1 MSVVVLTYQ
10 APHRKTYDTLCLLR
24 ARGYADVRV
33 IAVPL
38 TYTKRFQPLV
48 QHRPD
53 MSYRVPKTHGVCDAL
68 GYRYIERQSYDG
80 PALED
85 PVLVCGAGLLP
96 KDFINENL
104 VINAH
109 PGLIP
114 YARGL
119 DALKW
124 ALYEGLPVGATTHLI
139 GDEVDAG
146 EIIERREVAVRSDDT
161 VLSLGLRVYAEEID
175 MLVGALGKLNEPH
188 EYFPGGEHPVHRRMP
203 HETEL
208 EMLKRFE
215 ARKAVFLRG

>member
-1 MSVVVLTYQ
+1 MSVAVLTYQ
-10 APHRKTYDTLCLLR
+10 VPHRKTYDTLCLLR

-53 MSYRVPKTHGVCDAL
+53 MSYRVPKTHGVCEAS
-68 GYRYIERQSYDG
+68 GYRYEECPSYEELSLTG
-80 PALED
+80 

-96 KDFINENL
+96 KRFIQENQ
-104 VINAH
+104 VINSH

-114 YARGL
+114 FARGL

-124 ALYEGLPVGATTHLI
+124 ALLEGLPVGATTHLI

-146 EIIERREVAVRSDDT
+146 EIIERREVDVRPDDT

-175 MLVGALGKLNEPH
+175 MLVGALNKLDEPH
-188 EYFPGGEHPVHRRMP
+188 NYVHGGGHPVHRRMP
-203 HETEL
+203 HEIEL
-208 EMLKRFE
+208 EMLDRFE
-215 ARKAVFLRG
+215 RCKAAIRQR

>member
-1 MSVVVLTYQ
+1 MNVVVLTYQ
-10 APHRKTYDTLCLLR
+10 VPHRKTYDTLCLLK
-24 ARGYADVRV
+24 ARGYSDVRV
-33 IAVPL
+33 VAAPL
-38 TYTKRFQPLV
+38 SYAKRFQPLV

-53 MSYRVPKTHGVCDAL
+53 MSYRVPETLGVCDAF
-68 GYRYIERQSYDG
+68 GFRYEERRSYDG
-80 PALED
+80 LVTAG

-96 KDFINENL
+96 EGFIHENL

-124 ALYEGLPVGATTHLI
+124 ALYEGQPIGATIHVI

-146 EIIERREVAVRSDDT
+146 EIIERREVAIRPDDT

-175 MLVGALGKLNEPH
+175 MLVGALDKLNEPH
-188 EYFPGGEHPVHRRMP
+188 DYVSDGEHPVHRRMP
-203 HETEL
+203 HEIEL
-208 EMLKRFE
+208 EMLNRFE
-215 ARKAVFLRG
+215 SRKVDA